1 MAKSKT
7 IGQIKTYQLRYT
19 IQDYIKK
26 ILIPYQGFVKSIP
39 INQTKISLDN
49 YINNDI
55 GRADKHDKIELC
67 LYINNINDFIKYLNE
82 CKNNKLI
89 SNYEVNKSDKVI
101 NILFN
106 ILGVRNTLI
115 NIKNIIV
122 NNKES
127 QEFIQY
133 VSLLSKEEYNIF
145 NIKLKYMKIQDII
158 DFCYDYIEQDI
169 IFDVFRYKY
178 YFQLK
183 DNGLVLIKENL
194 IDNNNNDYNIICN
207 IKDISYIDK
216 LKDKLK
222 EILNIK

>member
-1 MAKSKT
+1 MSKSKT

-26 ILIPYQGFVKSIP
+26 ILSTYKDFIKCVP
-39 INQTKISLDN
+39 ISKTKISLDN

-55 GRADKHDKIELC
+55 GRSDKHDKIELC
-67 LYINNINDFIKYLNE
+67 LYINNINNFIKHLNE

-89 SNYEVNKSDKVI
+89 NNYEVNKSDKII
-101 NILFN
+101 NVLFD
-106 ILGVRNTLI
+106 ILGVKNTLI

-133 VSLLSKEEYNIF
+133 ASLLSKEEYNLL
-145 NIKLKYMKIQDII
+145 NIKLKYMKLQDVI

-169 IFDVFRYKY
+169 IFDIFKYKY

-183 DNGLVLIKENL
+183 HNGLVLIKENIL
-194 IDNNNNDYNIICN
+194 NENDYNIICN
-207 IKDISYIDK
+207 IKDIYYIDK
-216 LKDKLK
+216 LK
-222 EILNIK
+222 EIII